1 MNKSL
6 SLRKEKVFIMNDT
19 NEEVFQK
26 INQTICDYY
35 MGHIKQKLN
44 SLLQNGK
51 ENEISN
57 QIKQFLDSQIY
68 SGNFS
73 INRDDIVRI
82 LDSVLLEDYSDSFN
96 SELEQTRI
104 SYSLPN
110 VATIDIDKRWS
121 SISY

>member
-1 MNKSL
+1 
-6 SLRKEKVFIMNDT
+6 MNDT

-26 INQTICDYY
+26 LKQAICDYY
-35 MGHIKQKLN
+35 MGHVKQKLN
-44 SLLQNGK
+44 NLLQNGK

-57 QIKQFLDSQIY
+57 QIMQFLDTQLY

-82 LDSVLLEDYSDSFN
+82 LDTVLLEDYSDSFN
-96 SELEQTRI
+96 SELEKTRI

-110 VATIDIDKRWS
+110 VADIIIYKRWGC
-121 SISY
+121 IYY